1 MSKKTLI
8 YTEGQSD
15 KYFLSW
21 CLDVWKYQA
30 HFDIF
35 PLGGKDK
42 LFSDEFCEKIENILK
57 NNDPRYKQVC
67 VIFDADIKK
76 ENQESDAGFDNK
88 LKHIREKFKEK
99 FKEKKSDF
107 PKEQIF
113 LFPNNQNNGDLET
126 LLLKI
131 AKHDEF
137 LKCFEKYLE
146 CIKSK
151 EHYEPIKN
159 IRKSKWYAYLE
170 ALGLENLTNINIFDN
185 KGKIKEKYKEEYE
198 RLKEVVDF
206 NSQSL
211 IPLKKFL
218 EQFAKNKQKTNPKIF
233 QFNKMYYNYLKNII
247 EGVL

>member
-15 KYFLSW
+15 KKFLSW
-21 CLDVWKYQA
+21 CLDIWEYQA

-42 LFSDEFCEKIENILK
+42 LFSPDEICKRIENILK

-67 VIFDADIKK
+67 VIFDADIEK

-88 LKHIREKFKEK
+88 LKHICEKFKEK
-99 FKEKKSDF
+99 GIDF

-113 LFPNNQNNGDLET
+113 LFPNNQDDGDLET

-159 IRKSKWYAYLE
+159 IRKSKWYAYSE
-170 ALGLENLTNINIFDN
+170 ALGLENLTKTNIDVFDS
-185 KGKIKEKYKEEYE
+185 KGKIKKQCKGEYE
-198 RLKEVVDF
+198 KLKEIIDF
-206 NSQSL
+206 DSKSL

-218 EQFAKNKQKTNPKIF
+218 EQFAKNKQK
-233 QFNKMYYNYLKNII
+233 NKS
-247 EGVL
+247 